1 MTMTRNIDVVPTS
14 TPPPGVR
21 LYGDS
26 MEPIE
31 RRQTTQVERHE
42 TLIDGGAPTSDT
54 ESLGPGDV
62 VFRGTWLGADASALA
77 DRLRAILN
85 DDDSFRVDVQARDQQ
100 GNAVSS
106 RYNGTYRLADES
118 IVRQSA
124 AGIDEAWEY
133 RLILIED

>member
-1 MTMTRNIDVVPTS
+1 MTRNIDVVPTS

-42 TLIDGGAPTSDT
+42 TVVNGGAPTSDT

-62 VFRGTWLGADASALA
+62 VFRGTWLGADASTLA
-77 DRLRAILN
+77 DRLRTILN
-85 DDDSFRVDVQARDQQ
+85 DDTVFRVNVQARDQA
-100 GNAVSS
+100 GNSVGS

-118 IVRQSA
+118 VVRQSA
-124 AGIDEAWEY
+124 TGIAEAWEY
-133 RLILIED
+133 RIILIED